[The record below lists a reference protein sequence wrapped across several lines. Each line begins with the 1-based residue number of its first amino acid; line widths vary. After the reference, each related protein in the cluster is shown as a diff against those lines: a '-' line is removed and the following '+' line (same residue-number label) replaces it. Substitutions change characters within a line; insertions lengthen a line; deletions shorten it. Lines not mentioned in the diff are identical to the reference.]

1 MSKYEIK
8 TSRKFVKDVKLAVRR
23 GLDIEKL
30 LAVVAL
36 LSQDEPLPENC
47 RDHILKGN
55 YRGYH
60 ECHIEPDWLLIYDKR
75 DVVRI
80 ISLER
85 TGTHS
90 DLFG

>member
-1 MSKYEIK
+1 MSKYKIQ
-8 TSRKFVKDVKLAVRR
+8 TSNKFDKDMKLAIRR

-30 LAVVAL
+30 LHIVQL
-36 LSQDEPLPENC
+36 LSEDEPLPANC
-47 RDHILKGN
+47 RDHILKGD

-75 DVVRI
+75 EFVRI

-90 DLFG
+90 DLF

>member
-30 LAVVAL
+30 LAIVAL

>member
-1 MSKYEIK
+1 MKVYDVQ
-8 TSRKFVKDVKLAVRR
+8 TTNKFEKDVKLAIRR

-30 LAVVAL
+30 LSLVDL
-36 LSQDEPLPENC
+36 LRQDEPLPERC
-47 RDHILKGN
+47 RNHVLKGD
-55 YRGYH
+55 YKGLH

-75 DVVRI
+75 EVVKI

-90 DLFG
+90 DLF

>member
-85 TGTHS
+85 TGIHS